1 MTSSEITS
9 AMQRSAE
16 PMALG
21 ARHASPLPSDPFA
34 GATEPTE
41 HAPPAPAGLA
51 SRSSVLL
58 ASLAFGIAF
67 LLAWQFVP
75 PALGVPSYIIPTVTD
90 LAREFTRML
99 ARENLLGHVLSTVTI
114 AIAGFVIGSL
124 LGAAMGYILGMSVL
138 IEKVLSPYILGLQ
151 IAPKVAFAPLFIM
164 WLGYNAWPKLIV
176 TILVVFFP
184 ILVNVLQSMKTVD
197 RDLINLARAYSMN
210 CMRIFWKIEMPSSMP
225 ALMAGL
231 RIGATLAVIGV
242 TVGELV
248 GGNTGLGYLI
258 TFGEGQANTA
268 MVFNAIVLLTLV
280 GIVLYSAVAIIEA
293 RVLHYIPRAL
303 R

>member
-1 MTSSEITS
+1 VLTPE
-9 AMQRSAE
+9 
-16 PMALG
+16 
-21 ARHASPLPSDPFA
+21 
-34 GATEPTE
+34 
-41 HAPPAPAGLA
+41 PPAPAHPAPVASTSLTSSTSILLGSVGFGL
-51 SRSSVLL
+51 L
-58 ASLAFGIAF
+58 F
-67 LLAWQFVP
+67 LLAWQFLP

-90 LAREFTRML
+90 LAREFGRMVQ
-99 ARENLLGHVLSTVTI
+99 RENLLVHVLSTVTI
-114 AIAGFVIGSL
+114 ATAGFVIGSF
-124 LGAAMGYILGMSVL
+124 LGAAMGYVLGMSVF

-164 WLGYNAWPKLIV
+164 WLGYNAWPKLLV

-197 RDLINLARAYSMN
+197 RDLINLARAYSMS
-210 CMRIFWKIEMPSSMP
+210 RLQIFWKIEVPASMP

-268 MVFNAIVLLTLV
+268 MVFNAIVLLTLI
-280 GIVLYSAVAIIEA
+280 GIVLYGVVAMIET
-293 RVLHYIPRAL
+293 RVLHYIPRAM

>member
-1 MTSSEITS
+1 MSSSDLTTVRPMGAGEEERFAASAEVSSAQQVHAAPTTS
-9 AMQRSAE
+9 APSRVSIL
-16 PMALG
+16 LG
-21 ARHASPLPSDPFA
+21 SIGF
-34 GATEPTE
+34 GA
-41 HAPPAPAGLA
+41 
-51 SRSSVLL
+51 
-58 ASLAFGIAF
+58 IF

-75 PALGVPSYIIPTVTD
+75 PALGIPPYIIPTVTD
-90 LAREFTRML
+90 LAHEFTRML
-99 ARENLLGHVLSTVTI
+99 ARENLLVHLLSTVTI
-114 AIAGFVIGSL
+114 AIAGFVIGSV
-124 LGAAMGYILGMSVL
+124 LGAGLGYLLGMSVFV
-138 IEKVLSPYILGLQ
+138 EKVLSPYILGLQ

-164 WLGYNAWPKLIV
+164 WLGYNSWPKLIV

-184 ILVNVLQSMKTVD
+184 ILVNVLQSMKTMD

-210 CMRIFWKIEMPSSMP
+210 RMQIFWKIEMPASMP

-268 MVFNAIVLLTLV
+268 MVFDAIVLLTAV
-280 GIVLYSAVAIIEA
+280 GIVLYAAVAIIEA
-293 RVLHYIPRAL
+293 RVLHYIPSAL

>member
-1 MTSSEITS
+1 MSSSDLT
-9 AMQRSAE
+9 AAAE
-16 PMALG
+16 RTPALP
-21 ARHASPLPSDPFA
+21 PLPADE
-34 GATEPTE
+34 GREE
-41 HAPPAPAGLA
+41 APRAAPMA
-51 SRSSVLL
+51 SRSLTSSTSILL
-58 ASLAFGIAF
+58 GSLGFGLLF
-67 LLAWQFVP
+67 LLAWQFLP
-75 PALGVPSYIIPTVTD
+75 PALGVPSFIIPTVTD
-90 LAREFTRML
+90 LVRELGRMIQ
-99 ARENLLGHVLSTVTI
+99 RENLMVHILSTATI
-114 AIAGFVIGSL
+114 ATIGFVIGSF
-124 LGAAMGYILGMSVL
+124 LGAAMGYVLGMSVFV
-138 IEKVLSPYILGLQ
+138 EKVLSPYILGLQ

-164 WLGYNAWPKLIV
+164 WLGYNAWPKLLV

-210 CMRIFWKIEMPSSMP
+210 RLQIFWKIEVPTSMP

-268 MVFNAIVLLTLV
+268 MVFNAIVLLTLI
-280 GIVLYSAVAIIEA
+280 GILLYGAVAMIEA
-293 RVLHYIPRAL
+293 RVLHYIPRAM

>member
-1 MTSSEITS
+1 MSSSDITT
-9 AMQRSAE
+9 AVQRTGGLVAE
-16 PMALG
+16 RFGQA
-21 ARHASPLPSDPFA
+21 AEVIPS
-34 GATEPTE
+34 E
-41 HAPPAPAGLA
+41 HVQPAAGLA
-51 SRSSVLL
+51 SRSSILL
-58 ASLAFGIAF
+58 GSLAFGVVF
-67 LLAWQFVP
+67 LLAWQFLP
-75 PALGVPSYIIPTVTD
+75 PALGVPSYIIPTVSD
-90 LAREFTRML
+90 LAREFGRML
-99 ARENLLGHVLSTVTI
+99 ARENLLVHVLSTMTI

-124 LGAAMGYILGMSVL
+124 LGAAMGYMLGMSVF

-210 CMRIFWKIEMPSSMP
+210 RMRIFWKIEVPASMP

-268 MVFNAIVLLTLV
+268 MVFDAIVLLTLV
-280 GIVLYSAVAIIEA
+280 GILLYGAVAIIEA
-293 RVLHYIPRAL
+293 RVLHYIPRAM

>member
-1 MTSSEITS
+1 MSASEVT
-9 AMQRSAE
+9 AAVERTRTLAAE
-16 PMALG
+16 PV
-21 ARHASPLPSDPFA
+21 ARAVPPVTTDHPAPSP
-34 GATEPTE
+34 
-41 HAPPAPAGLA
+41 PAGLA
-51 SRSSVLL
+51 SPSSILL
-58 ASLAFGIAF
+58 GSLGFGILF
-67 LLAWQFVP
+67 LLAWQFLP

-90 LAREFTRML
+90 LAREFGRMVQ
-99 ARENLLGHVLSTVTI
+99 RENLMVHVVSTVTI
-114 AIAGFVIGSL
+114 ASAGFVIGSL
-124 LGAAMGYILGMSVL
+124 LGAAMGYVLGMSVF

-164 WLGYNAWPKLIV
+164 WLGYNAWPKLVV

-197 RDLINLARAYSMN
+197 RDLINLARAYSMSR
-210 CMRIFWKIEMPSSMP
+210 MQIFWKIEVPASMP

-280 GIVLYSAVAIIEA
+280 GIILYAVVAAIEA
-293 RVLHYIPRAL
+293 RVLHYIPRAM

>member
-1 MTSSEITS
+1 MSTSDLTTAAERPRTLTAEPAAAEHVAPTPPAVLTSSTS
-9 AMQRSAE
+9 IL
-16 PMALG
+16 LG
-21 ARHASPLPSDPFA
+21 SLGF
-34 GATEPTE
+34 
-41 HAPPAPAGLA
+41 GL
-51 SRSSVLL
+51 L
-58 ASLAFGIAF
+58 F
-67 LLAWQFVP
+67 LLAWQFLP
-75 PALGVPSYIIPTVTD
+75 PALGVPSYIIPTVSD
-90 LAREFTRML
+90 LAREFGRMVQ
-99 ARENLLGHVLSTVTI
+99 RENLMVHVLSTVTI
-114 AIAGFVIGSL
+114 ATAGFVIGSF
-124 LGAAMGYILGMSVL
+124 LGAAMGYILGMSVF

-164 WLGYNAWPKLIV
+164 WLGYNAWPKLLV

-197 RDLINLARAYSMN
+197 RDLINLARAYSMS
-210 CMRIFWKIEMPSSMP
+210 RLQIFWKIEVPASMP

-268 MVFNAIVLLTLV
+268 MVFNAIVLLTLI
-280 GIVLYSAVAIIEA
+280 GIVLYGAVAMIET
-293 RVLHYIPRAL
+293 RVLHYIPRAM

>member
-1 MTSSEITS
+1 V
-9 AMQRSAE
+9 
-16 PMALG
+16 
-21 ARHASPLPSDPFA
+21 H
-34 GATEPTE
+34 
-41 HAPPAPAGLA
+41 PPATPA
-51 SRSSVLL
+51 
-58 ASLAFGIAF
+58 ASLTSPTAILLGSIGFGVVF
-67 LLAWQFVP
+67 LLAWQFLP
-75 PALGVPSYIIPTVTD
+75 PALGVPSFIIPTVTD
-90 LAREFTRML
+90 LAREFARMVQ
-99 ARENLLGHVLSTVTI
+99 RENLLVHILSTATI
-114 AIAGFVIGSL
+114 ATLGFVLGSF
-124 LGAAMGYILGMSVL
+124 LGAAMGYLLGMSVF

-164 WLGYNAWPKLIV
+164 WLGYNSWPKLIV

-197 RDLINLARAYSMN
+197 RDLINLARAYSMSR
-210 CMRIFWKIEMPSSMP
+210 MQIFWKIEVPTSMP

-268 MVFNAIVLLTLV
+268 MVFNAIVLLTLI
-280 GIVLYSAVAIIEA
+280 GIVLYGAVAMIEA
-293 RVLHYIPRAL
+293 RVLHYIPRAM

>member
-1 MTSSEITS
+1 MSSDVTTAVERPT
-9 AMQRSAE
+9 
-16 PMALG
+16 G
-21 ARHASPLPSDPFA
+21 LPSA
-34 GATEPTE
+34 SA
-41 HAPPAPAGLA
+41 APAHPMEAAPTGLA
-51 SRSSVLL
+51 SPAAILIG
-58 ASLAFGIAF
+58 SLSFGALF
-67 LLAWQFVP
+67 LLAWQFLP

-90 LAREFTRML
+90 LAREFVRM
-99 ARENLLGHVLSTVTI
+99 AQRENLMMHTLSTVTI
-114 AIAGFVIGSL
+114 ATLGFVVGSL
-124 LGAAMGYILGMSVL
+124 LGAAMGYVLGMSVF

-176 TILVVFFP
+176 TVLVVFFP
-184 ILVNVLQSMKTVD
+184 ILVNVLQSMKTMD
-197 RDLINLARAYSMN
+197 RDLVNLARAYSMS
-210 CMRIFWKIEMPSSMP
+210 RLQIFWKVDVPASMP

-280 GIVLYSAVAIIEA
+280 GIVLYGAVTMIES
-293 RVLHYIPRAL
+293 RVLHYIPRAM